1 MMRPM
6 WCLSLMTNSP
16 LSDHVDYDGRIQP
29 RFPYMAAPHPIAPD
43 EPAALVRAQTKAQGL
58 LQLLGQGS

>member
-1 MMRPM
+1 
-6 WCLSLMTNSP
+6 MTNSP

-29 RFPYMAAPHPIAPD
+29 DFPYMATPHPIAPD
-43 EPAALVRAQTKAQGL
+43 EPAALERAQAKAQGL